1 MRGTMAVSGFGLFV
15 AMLVSAPGVAL
26 AEGTPTSGQNG
37 GQQSEVRPTFNSLMN
52 GSAWP
57 QLKGD
62 RETQYEAS
70 AVIQVDGDAM
80 AMQISSPTVALLTT
94 SVLVERAA
102 QKAIGMDRAK
112 VREALQVIA
121 TSAGHR
127 MTRLEV
133 RLLKT
138 PGVEWKEDE
147 AVKMIDALADALRA
161 ALQQS
166 ATAATRLGA
175 EDAAQLANELAAA
188 NQKLANLQKEQQE
201 IRQKLAEIPPQYLDR
216 NVGDRSVQGELRGV
230 EQQLRMYEEQLATKN
245 PAASELL
252 DEWQELVK
260 LREEKLKQLQD
271 EKRPA
276 AEVRDAEIALTE
288 ARAKLAQTQAGSG
301 RFPASDAAEVA
312 RLKARIEQNKK
323 KQAELQTLADKL
335 RSPEWQNLLERQD
348 QLRAE
353 EQDVQREIITV
364 RGRSQPFRRQPAGR
378 YVVTILDGRE

>member
-1 MRGTMAVSGFGLFV
+1 LLLLIVSGPSVLRAEDRPSVPVV
-15 AMLVSAPGVAL
+15 AGPQTN
-26 AEGTPTSGQNG
+26 E
-37 GQQSEVRPTFNSLMN
+37 RPVITTHLN
-52 GSAWP
+52 GSVWP
-57 QLKGD
+57 QHKGE
-62 RETQYEAS
+62 RETQFEAS
-70 AVIQVDGDAM
+70 VVIQVDGDAP
-80 AMQISSPTVALLTT
+80 STHVGSPAAALLTT
-94 SVLVERAA
+94 SALVEQAAHKATGMERA
-102 QKAIGMDRAK
+102 Q
-112 VREALQVIA
+112 VREAIQVVA
-121 TSAGHR
+121 TSAGLK

-138 PGVEWKEDE
+138 PGVEWKEDD

-166 ATAATRLGA
+166 ASAATRLGA

-216 NVGDRSVQGELRGV
+216 NVGNRSVQSELRGV

-348 QLRAE
+348 QLMAE

-378 YVVTILDGRE
+378 HVVTILDGRE